1 MWISDQIEQH
11 IQRQATGPV
20 QHGHLQS
27 IVGGKVADGLF
38 AQEVGIVDRIRGFF
52 TRKVTRVPL
61 RVVAGK

>member
-1 MWISDQIEQH
+1 MWISEQIEQH
-11 IQRQATGPV
+11 KQRQANGPV

-38 AQEVGIVDRIRGFF
+38 AQQVGIVGRIRGFF
-52 TRKVTRVPL
+52 TQKVKPVPL